1 MPAAP
6 MIAMAV
12 MMAAQAATTAYTM
25 TNTGGQGG
33 KGPIGG
39 GPKPIM
45 DLTPEEI
52 QNNRTKFGNTSM
64 PAFLGLPTAMTPMQ
78 QRTAI
83 AQGGVSGGDPR
94 YRDPETARYY
104 SSLLYKDPT
113 LDTGGLSDVD
123 KQYIKSLGGSPLNE
137 SSGTSYLSAL
147 ERSIGSM

>member
-39 GPKPIM
+39 GPKPITDM
-45 DLTPEEI
+45 SPEEI
-52 QNNRTKFGNTSM
+52 ASNRTKYGATAA
-64 PAFLGLPTAMTPMQ
+64 PAFLGLPTAMTPTQ
-78 QRTAI
+78 QRSAI
-83 AQGGVSGGDPR
+83 ATGGVSGGDPR
-94 YRDPETARYY
+94 YRDPETSRYY
-104 SSLLYKDPT
+104 SSLLYNDPNLGT
-113 LDTGGLSDVD
+113 SLTDID
-123 KQYIKSLGGSPLNE
+123 KQYINSLGNAPLNA
-137 SSGTSYLSAL
+137 SDPNSYLSAL

>member
-39 GPKPIM
+39 GPPGIK
-45 DLTPEEI
+45 DLSPE
-52 QNNRTKFGNTSM
+52 QLASNRTKYGQASA

-78 QRTAI
+78 QRSQI
-83 AQGGVSGGDPR
+83 ATGGVSGSDPR
-94 YRDPETARYY
+94 YRDPETTRYY
-104 SSLLYKDPT
+104 SSLLYNDPN
-113 LDTGGLSDVD
+113 LESGLSAID
-123 KQYIKSLGGSPLNE
+123 KQYIKSLGQSPLQE
-137 SSGTSYLSAL
+137 TGSSYLSAL
-147 ERSIGSM
+147 ERSIGGMG